1 MYLRWVICPVF
12 RMFDGWF
19 AVLGILVSY
28 TDGKMNKM
36 WVSLRPAG
44 QKLVT
49 SVLYVYKW
57 PVIYVNVIQV
67 LHKRE
72 DQVKLNINIGRKLL
86 GNMNNTCTWYIWC
99 TKNKCNCTHT
109 RRMSWLLETS
119 WGWQYQGTKVNP
131 WTLTIHGLPC
141 LGVG

>member
-1 MYLRWVICPVF
+1 
-12 RMFDGWF
+12 MFDGWF

-49 SVLYVYKW
+49 SVLYMYKW

-72 DQVKLNINIGRKLL
+72 DQVKLN
-86 GNMNNTCTWYIWC
+86 TY
-99 TKNKCNCTHT
+99 
-109 RRMSWLLETS
+109 
-119 WGWQYQGTKVNP
+119 
-131 WTLTIHGLPC
+131 TLVENC
-141 LGVG
+141 LGT